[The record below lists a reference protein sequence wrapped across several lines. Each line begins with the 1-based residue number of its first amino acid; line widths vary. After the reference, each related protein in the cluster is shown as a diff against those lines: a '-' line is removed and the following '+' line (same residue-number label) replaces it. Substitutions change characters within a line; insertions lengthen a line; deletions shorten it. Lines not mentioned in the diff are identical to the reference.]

1 MNTQVNLP
9 RRPSMPAK
17 ILSRGAAGTAL
28 VAALTSPLAYN
39 SLSQL
44 EGNILH
50 VYQDKLASNI
60 PTYCAGR
67 TDWKAPIGARLT
79 DDECREVN
87 KVTLLEYGY
96 AILSCTEWKF
106 MTPARTVGLTLF
118 AINIGKEGACGSQ
131 AVRQI
136 NAGNIS
142 RGCSLIAY
150 KPDGS
155 PNWSYSDGKFV
166 PGLHN
171 RRRVEYAFCLR
182 DKV

>member
-1 MNTQVNLP
+1 MNTRVNLP
-9 RRPSMPAK
+9 RRPSMPALVAK
-17 ILSRGAAGTAL
+17 RGAIGATL

-39 SLSQL
+39 SLDQL
-44 EGNILH
+44 EGNILY
-50 VYQDKLASNI
+50 VYKDKLANNI

-67 TDWKAPIGARLT
+67 TDWKAPIGAKLT
-79 DDECREVN
+79 SDECREVN

-96 AILSCTEWKF
+96 TILSCTNWDHL
-106 MTPARTVGLTLF
+106 TPSRVVGLTLF

-136 NAGNIS
+136 NLGNVTK
-142 RGCSLIAY
+142 GCSLIAY

-155 PNWSYSDGKFV
+155 PNWSYAGGVYV

-171 RRRVEYAFCLR
+171 RRRVEYSLCLR
-182 DKV
+182 NTV